1 MAGPPRRGF
10 KKRHLLSLLVV
21 LLGIIALRHQLP
33 APIGDIGIA
42 IVEGIETMT
51 QWLGRHLAM
60 Q

>member
-1 MAGPPRRGF
+1 VARPPRRGF
-10 KKRHLLSLLVV
+10 KKRHLLFLLIV

-51 QWLGRHLAM
+51 HWLGRHLAM